1 MHPLEVHLPTSE
13 RIRSGQQLMR
23 SLTAVPRERLHDLPH
38 HSKQL
43 AVTVNLP
50 GTVPLRA
57 PVLAEDSTD
66 PSF

>member
-1 MHPLEVHLPTSE
+1 MHPLDVHLPAPE
-13 RIRSGQQLMR
+13 GFRAGQQLMR
-23 SLTAVPRERLHDLPH
+23 SLAAVPRERLYDLPH

-50 GTVPLRA
+50 GTVTLSA
-57 PVLAEDSTD
+57 SVLAEDSTD